1 MSFSKGKQPATSGQ
15 SHHQE
20 DCLCFL
26 KQEIRPSFFKL
37 LYAVEQSLPITPD
50 VLLNQNT
57 YINLVVPNGRGVHIQ
72 CH

>member
-1 MSFSKGKQPATSGQ
+1 AHMSFSKGKQPATSGQ

-37 LYAVEQSLPITPD
+37 SLPITPD

-57 YINLVVPNGRGVHIQ
+57 YINLVVPNGR
-72 CH
+72 